1 MGMVLHQFPD
11 WPAGMN
17 REMALAYTGV
27 AETQLRAWEKAGKV
41 SFRARGPNG
50 ASLALRVELDVALAE
65 LFASSANDEDFDFG

>member
-1 MGMVLHQFPD
+1 MGMALHQLPD

-17 REMALAYTGV
+17 RETALAYTGV

-41 SFRARGPNG
+41 TFRARGPNG
-50 ASLALRVELDVALAE
+50 AAVALRVDLDAALAG

>member
-1 MGMVLHQFPD
+1 MAMALHHFPD

-17 REMALAYTGV
+17 RETALAYTGV

-41 SFRARGPNG
+41 AFRARGPNG
-50 ASLALRVELDVALAE
+50 AAVALRVDLDAALAD